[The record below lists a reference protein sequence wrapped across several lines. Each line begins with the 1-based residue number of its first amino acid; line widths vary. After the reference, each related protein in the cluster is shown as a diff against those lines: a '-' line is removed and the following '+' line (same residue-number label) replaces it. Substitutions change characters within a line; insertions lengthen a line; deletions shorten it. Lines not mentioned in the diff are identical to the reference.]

1 MRGRLPEAAFI
12 ILAVLFAVW
21 GYRTPADPTSAFVL
35 RDKPD
40 HLMRVVTWNIGQAG
54 GESASQESI
63 GHVST
68 VLQSLNADM
77 ILLQE
82 VPGANSA
89 GRLRNSLGGHW
100 HLETSEQAG
109 RIVVTFSEQRSLVRH
124 AGRFQSNAGL
134 FCSYGLQD
142 GRLIAVMNL
151 HANAYSARRR
161 NRQIGRSAEIL
172 LQTENHAAFA
182 GILAGDLNLD
192 IDLDKRRDLFTDNEH
207 LDVETYNA
215 IVANYRDAAVNA
227 GSTAEPDRR
236 LDYIFY
242 SPGKLNSIQAGPFKG
257 QRFGAMDHDPV
268 VADFKIMD

>member
-1 MRGRLPEAAFI
+1 MRGRLPETALV
-12 ILAVLFAVW
+12 ILAVLFALW
-21 GYRTPADPTSAFVL
+21 GYRKPADPTSAFVL

-40 HLMRVVTWNIGQAG
+40 YLMRVVTWNIGQAG
-54 GESASQESI
+54 GESASWEIISQ
-63 GHVST
+63 VSR

-82 VPGANSA
+82 VPGADSA
-89 GRLRNSLGGHW
+89 GRIGNSLGGHW

-109 RIVVTFSEQRSLVRH
+109 RILATFSEQRSLIRH
-124 AGRFQSNAGL
+124 AGRFQSDAAL

-142 GRLIAVMNL
+142 GRLIGVMNL
-151 HANAYSARRR
+151 HANPYSARRR

-172 LQTENHAAFA
+172 LQTKKHSAFA

-215 IVANYRDAAVNA
+215 LVAHYRDAAVNG

-242 SPGKLNSIQAGPFKG
+242 SPGKLNLIQAGPFKG
-257 QRFGAMDHDPV
+257 QRVGAMDHDPV
-268 VADFKIMD
+268 VADFDISD